1 MTACV
6 KVENLLK
13 IVFKIL
19 CFDTDTITH
28 TIFVNEKEIFIV
40 ERGKIGDDNNHWQH
54 N

>member
-19 CFDTDTITH
+19 CFDTDTNINMALY
-28 TIFVNEKEIFIV
+28 IFVNERETFYFYC
-40 ERGKIGDDNNHWQH
+40 
-54 N
+54 